1 MHDVSPKMPRETLIS
16 PATAALRI
24 SFKLY
29 ILFMRKTQTQKQF
42 YMLVSQRATKIRR
55 VMGDSQRVTDCT
67 F

>member
-1 MHDVSPKMPRETLIS
+1 MPDVSPKMRRETLIS

-29 ILFMRKTQTQKQF
+29 ILFMRKAQTQKQF
-42 YMLVSQRATKIRR
+42 YMFVSQRATKIRR